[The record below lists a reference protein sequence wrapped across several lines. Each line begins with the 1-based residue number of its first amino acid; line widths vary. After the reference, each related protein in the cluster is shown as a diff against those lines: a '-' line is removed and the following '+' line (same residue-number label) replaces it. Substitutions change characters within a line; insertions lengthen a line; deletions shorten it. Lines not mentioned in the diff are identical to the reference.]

1 MNNPS
6 PLIGGLV
13 PALLA
18 RPNNATIQALTNQF
32 KQELNQRYQSQTQ
45 LHYAMAQLE
54 QEPESMGWQT
64 VFQEQAQRSGADK
77 DPALLDIIRQLIAAL
92 PVPPTPPSVTITA
105 RGGSAV
111 AYGQGS
117 TAVGARGVNVGGTV
131 HGPII
136 TGDVHGHTIGIG
148 GAVTQTLGADPL
160 TLAQAFER
168 ITQAVTKSQASPV
181 SQQIGQQAVTTIR
194 QEAEKGEQADESTT
208 EQWLDLLLKTLPDI
222 AEVVLDTLLHPVKG
236 LSTVVR
242 KVALKARA
250 DRKPEKPHGS

>member
-32 KQELNQRYQSQTQ
+32 KQELNQRYQSHTQ

-92 PVPPTPPSVTITA
+92 PGQPTPPTVAITA
-105 RGGSAV
+105 SGGSAV

-117 TAVGARGVNVGGTV
+117 MAVGARGVHVGGTV
-131 HGPII
+131 HGSIV
-136 TGDVHGHTIGIG
+136 TGDVHGQTIGMG
-148 GAVTQTLGADPL
+148 GQVTQTLGSDPL
-160 TLAQAFER
+160 TLAEAFER
-168 ITQAVTKSQASPV
+168 ITQVVAKSQTNPV
-181 SQQIGQQAVTTIR
+181 SQQIGQQAVSTIR
-194 QEAEKGEQADESTT
+194 QEAEKGEQADESAT
-208 EQWLDLLLKTLPDI
+208 EQWLDLLLKTLPDV
-222 AEVVLDTLLHPVKG
+222 AEVVLDTLIHPVKG
-236 LSTVVR
+236 LSTIVR
-242 KVALKARA
+242 KVALKAREG
-250 DRKPEKPHGS
+250 RKPEKPHGS